1 MYNITFI
8 IVSEQILFL
17 VVVVSD
23 VVCATIA
30 TDVELKELIKE
41 YCCKHKCLFS
51 FCIFSIGSLCYH
63 IFLWTGPLWN
73 WRNLKAGKSLSLL
86 DSRNPF
92 LCLKIFLLLK
102 FSRIMNRKVA
112 AHHQTNEVN
121 AIECLQRIS
130 PAVTQ

>member
-17 VVVVSD
+17 AVVVSD

-51 FCIFSIGSLCYH
+51 FCIFSIGSLCCH
-63 IFLWTGPLWN
+63 NFFVNIFFMKLTQFEG
-73 WRNLKAGKSLSLL
+73 REKA
-86 DSRNPF
+86 
-92 LCLKIFLLLK
+92 
-102 FSRIMNRKVA
+102 
-112 AHHQTNEVN
+112 
-121 AIECLQRIS
+121 
-130 PAVTQ
+130 

>member
-17 VVVVSD
+17 AVVVSD

-51 FCIFSIGSLCYH
+51 FCIFSIGSLCCH
-63 IFLWTGPLWN
+63 NFFVNIFFMKL
-73 WRNLKAGKSLSLL
+73 
-86 DSRNPF
+86 
-92 LCLKIFLLLK
+92 
-102 FSRIMNRKVA
+102 
-112 AHHQTNEVN
+112 
-121 AIECLQRIS
+121 
-130 PAVTQ
+130 TQFEGR